1 MAHPGWCDNL
11 IEAAGLKPGERV
23 LVVVDEPL
31 LPEGSELTAA
41 VKDAGGEPRLELWD
55 GDRPLT
61 EPPAAVRETAR
72 GADVSF
78 FLSEKPRADEAG
90 ARFQLL
96 GDVTGNGGRQIFMG
110 FVDGPLL
117 RGQLS
122 EPGPDLAEAACQAA
136 RPGRGRRDDPHP
148 RGSRHGPD
156 PPDRRAPLADGRH
169 GLQPGHSAN
178 YPGGGSSSRRTGRR
192 RRRAR
197 GRPDRSVYGHGL
209 VDEPVTMRFERGRV
223 TRSRRPRRRSAT
235 RHRRAGRRGRG
246 RDRRARDR
254 AEPRPHTARPRH
266 ARREAPAPPMSR
278 SGATPAPTAV
288 TTRPRST
295 STASSRGRSSRRTG
309 DRSISLGTC
318 SPRSQSATTARS
330 IRTGL
335 ALARAEAL
343 GADRRPPRADRQV
356 RLRVRQVR
364 VDLHRSRRYA
374 LIWGWQFGV
383 ASCC

>member
-1 MAHPGWCDNL
+1 
-11 IEAAGLKPGERV
+11 
-23 LVVVDEPL
+23 
-31 LPEGSELTAA
+31 
-41 VKDAGGEPRLELWD
+41 
-55 GDRPLT
+55 
-61 EPPAAVRETAR
+61 
-72 GADVSF
+72 
-78 FLSEKPRADEAG
+78 
-90 ARFQLL
+90 
-96 GDVTGNGGRQIFMG
+96 
-110 FVDGPLL
+110 
-117 RGQLS
+117 
-122 EPGPDLAEAACQAA
+122 
-136 RPGRGRRDDPHP
+136 
-148 RGSRHGPD
+148 
-156 PPDRRAPLADGRH
+156 
-169 GLQPGHSAN
+169 
-178 YPGGGSSSRRTGRR
+178 
-192 RRRAR
+192 
-197 GRPDRSVYGHGL
+197 
-209 VDEPVTMRFERGRV
+209 
-223 TRSRRPRRRSAT
+223 
-235 RHRRAGRRGRG
+235 
-246 RDRRARDR
+246 
-254 AEPRPHTARPRH
+254 
-266 ARREAPAPPMSR
+266 MSR